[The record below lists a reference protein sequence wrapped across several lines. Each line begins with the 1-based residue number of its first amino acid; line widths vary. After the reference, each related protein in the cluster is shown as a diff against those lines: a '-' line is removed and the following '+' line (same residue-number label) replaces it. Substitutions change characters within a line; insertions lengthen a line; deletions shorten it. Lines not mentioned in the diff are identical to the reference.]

1 MTKRI
6 IPCLDIQGGR
16 VVKGAKFKDLV
27 DVSDPV
33 QLARSYN
40 QQGADELVMYDISAS
55 SEGRGIA
62 LQLVRDIAAEVTIP
76 FIVGGGIRSLQDIQ
90 SVLEAGADK
99 VSITSAAVQN
109 PSLIEEGAKE
119 FGSSCIIAA
128 IDAKEVGA
136 GRWNV
141 FIHGGRIDTGRD
153 VLEWA
158 RELEGLGAGELV
170 LNSIDTDGVREGY
183 NIPLNES
190 VAAAVKIPVIASGG
204 AGTMEHFYDVL
215 MAGANGALAASVFH
229 FGVIGI
235 RELKEYLEGR
245 GVPVRRV

>member
-1 MTKRI
+1 
-6 IPCLDIQGGR
+6 
-16 VVKGAKFKDLV
+16 
-27 DVSDPV
+27 
-33 QLARSYN
+33 
-40 QQGADELVMYDISAS
+40 
-55 SEGRGIA
+55 
-62 LQLVRDIAAEVTIP
+62 
-76 FIVGGGIRSLQDIQ
+76 
-90 SVLEAGADK
+90 
-99 VSITSAAVQN
+99 
-109 PSLIEEGAKE
+109 
-119 FGSSCIIAA
+119 
-128 IDAKEVGA
+128 
-136 GRWNV
+136 
-141 FIHGGRIDTGRD
+141 

>member
-1 MTKRI
+1 MAKRI

-27 DVSDPV
+27 DVNDPV

-99 VSITSAAVQN
+99 VSITSARYRT
-109 PSLIEEGAKE
+109 PLSLRKGPK
-119 FGSSCIIAA
+119 SS
-128 IDAKEVGA
+128 E
-136 GRWNV
+136 
-141 FIHGGRIDTGRD
+141 
-153 VLEWA
+153 
-158 RELEGLGAGELV
+158 
-170 LNSIDTDGVREGY
+170 
-183 NIPLNES
+183 
-190 VAAAVKIPVIASGG
+190 AAVSLLPLMPKRWEQA
-204 AGTMEHFYDVL
+204 AGTSLSTAAVSIR
-215 MAGANGALAASVFH
+215 AGTCSNGPGNLRASAQ
-229 FGVIGI
+229 GNWS
-235 RELKEYLEGR
+235 
-245 GVPVRRV
+245 